1 MGAVLPTPINTT
13 ITTSTWTP
21 ISLGIGQTSSAMIV
35 GTRGGNPWKISDDPS
50 GATYFT
56 IKADSPP
63 IEIYTGRYVGPN
75 TVLFYAQALSLDDTL
90 EVLLI
95 R

>member
-1 MGAVLPTPINTT
+1 MSAVIPAPINVA
-13 ITTSTWTP
+13 ISTGSWTP
-21 ISLGIGQTSSAMIV
+21 VSLGVGQTSTAMIV
-35 GTRGGNPWKISDDPS
+35 GTRGGNPWKISDDPA

-56 IKADSPP
+56 IKSDSPP

-75 TVLFYAQALSLDDTL
+75 TVLFYAQALSLSDTL
-90 EVLLI
+90 EVLLV